1 MNNRAA
7 LIIDDEQQ
15 IRRVVQHAFA
25 DDAADIATSLRG
37 SSRLPNIAAVGVAL
51 NQILQWNIDSGT
63 RFGRVLSADVGRR

>member
-1 MNNRAA
+1 
-7 LIIDDEQQ
+7 
-15 IRRVVQHAFA
+15 
-25 DDAADIATSLRG
+25 LRG

>member
-1 MNNRAA
+1 MKNRAA

-15 IRRVVQHAFA
+15 IRRVVRHALA

-51 NQILQWNIDSGT
+51 NQILQWNMDSGT
-63 RFGRVLSADVGRR
+63 RFGRILSADIGRR